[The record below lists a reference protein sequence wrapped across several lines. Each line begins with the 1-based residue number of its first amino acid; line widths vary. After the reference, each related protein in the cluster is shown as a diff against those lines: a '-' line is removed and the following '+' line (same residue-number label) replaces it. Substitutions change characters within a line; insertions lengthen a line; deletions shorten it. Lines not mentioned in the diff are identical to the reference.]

1 MKDQI
6 MLGEKE
12 FLKAVL
18 IILILVMTFVC
29 LHVFILKSDAAE
41 ISKIQMKN
49 RSVVE
54 LNTFAPVVGLE
65 TMTRDTG
72 IK

>member
-1 MKDQI
+1 MKEQM

-18 IILILVMTFVC
+18 IIMILVMTFVC

-41 ISKIQMKN
+41 ISRIQMKN
-49 RSVVE
+49 TSVE
-54 LNTFAPVVGLE
+54 DLNIFAPAGLE
-65 TMTRDTG
+65 ITTRDAG